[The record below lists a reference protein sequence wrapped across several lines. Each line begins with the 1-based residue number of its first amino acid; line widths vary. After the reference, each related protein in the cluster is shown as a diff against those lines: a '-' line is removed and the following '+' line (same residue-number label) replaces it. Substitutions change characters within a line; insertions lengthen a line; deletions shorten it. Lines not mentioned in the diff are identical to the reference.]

1 MTHFPQTAAIS
12 SRRPRRRRSGQPAMA
27 PSPDCGRRP
36 FLGNLIPLPDCR
48 YLPVRPGLSFI
59 GDGGSTRALISAA
72 AVKPGEGPGI
82 GNS

>member
-59 GDGGSTRALISAA
+59 DPTGSFEGIAGRVQRARGDRPL
-72 AVKPGEGPGI
+72 
-82 GNS
+82 